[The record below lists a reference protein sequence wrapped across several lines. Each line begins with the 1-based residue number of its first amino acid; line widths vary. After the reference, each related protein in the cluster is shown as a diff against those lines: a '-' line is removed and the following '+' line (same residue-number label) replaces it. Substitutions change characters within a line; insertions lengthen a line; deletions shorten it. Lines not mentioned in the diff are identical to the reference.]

1 MSKWLQRIII
11 SCTTLFLELTADI
24 LTFSVNRY
32 SPEVITATNQ
42 YYLVLCLV
50 VMGTSVTFRTFRKYS
65 PHCLSLGSLFS
76 QKVGKAARTLNFG
89 VLLVLTLEL
98 GN

>member
-1 MSKWLQRIII
+1 MSKWLQDHNLLRHLISRI
-11 SCTTLFLELTADI
+11 TADI

-32 SPEVITATNQ
+32 SPEVIITATNQ

-50 VMGTSVTFRTFRKYS
+50 VMGSSVTFRTFRKYS

-76 QKVGKAARTLNFG
+76 QKVGKEARTLNFG